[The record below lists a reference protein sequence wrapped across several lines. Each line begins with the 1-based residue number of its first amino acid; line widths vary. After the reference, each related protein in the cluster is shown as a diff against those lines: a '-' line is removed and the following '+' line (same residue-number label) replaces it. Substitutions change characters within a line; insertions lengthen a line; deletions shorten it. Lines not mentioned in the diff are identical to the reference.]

1 MDLHREE
8 ALGKTYDLALIQ
20 RLWRYVRP
28 YRAQFF
34 VALLCL
40 PVTSVFLLAQP
51 YLLKVAVDR
60 YMTQNDPGGLAMTGL
75 LFGGALIGEFLFF
88 YIQFNATMS
97 MAQKSLA
104 DLRRD
109 LFAHLQELPA
119 RFFERNPVGRL
130 VTRLTTDV
138 DAINEAF
145 SAGTLTIFM
154 DVLTTLG
161 IITIMLLLDFYL
173 ALVTLTLLP
182 PLLIA
187 LNFFRVRTR
196 KNYRTIR
203 ERLAR
208 INAFLQE
215 TISGVMVVHLFAQE
229 KRLFAEFEQRN
240 RDHRDANNISNI
252 YEATL
257 FSTVE
262 ATSSIS
268 IALMLWY
275 GASQVGIGQVG
286 TGQVGTD
293 LVALGTLVAFVDYVQ
308 KLFVPIREFSTKY
321 TTLQSALTA
330 VERVFQLLDTPTTIT
345 SPDVPQ
351 QPAQIRGQII
361 FEHVWFAYNDE
372 DWVLRDVS
380 FTLEPGEKI
389 ALVGATGAGKTTIS
403 KLLNRF
409 YDIQKGRILID
420 GVEVRDWDLAVL
432 RRQIGIVLQ
441 DVFMF
446 VGDIATNISL
456 GASEIS
462 QQAIEQAAQAVNA
475 DHFIR
480 QLPHGYAEELYERG
494 SNLSAGQR
502 QLLSFARALAYDPA
516 ILVMDEATSSVDP
529 ETEVLIQDALATLMQ
544 GRTTLVVAHR
554 FSTIQNVDRI
564 LVMHKGQLRE
574 SGTHQELMAQ
584 HGIYWRLYQLQYEDT
599 GDASDGLH
607 ARQSESPESPES
619 PESRL
624 NASSASPRTEL

>member
-1 MDLHREE
+1 MDLHSEE
-8 ALGKTYDLALIQ
+8 ELGKTYDLALIQ

-34 VALLCL
+34 VALFCL
-40 PVTSVFLLAQP
+40 PVTSGFLLAQP
-51 YLLKVAVDR
+51 YLLKLAVDR
-60 YMTQNDPGGLAMTGL
+60 YMTNNDAEGLATVGL
-75 LFGGALIGEFLFF
+75 LFAGALIGEFLFF
-88 YIQFNATMS
+88 YIQFHATMS

-154 DVLTTLG
+154 DVLTMIG
-161 IITIMLLLDFYL
+161 IITIMMLLDFYL

-196 KNYRTIR
+196 NNYRAIR

-215 TISGVMVVHLFAQE
+215 TISGVMVAHLFAQE
-229 KRLFAEFEQRN
+229 KKLFAEFEQRN
-240 RDHRDANNISNI
+240 RDHRDSNNISNI

-275 GASQVGIGQVG
+275 GASQIGIGQVG

-293 LVALGTLVAFVDYVQ
+293 LLALGTLVAFVDYVQ

-321 TTLQSALTA
+321 TTMQSALTA
-330 VERVFQLLDTPTTIT
+330 IERVFQLLDTPTTIT
-345 SPDVPQ
+345 TPDVPQ
-351 QPAQIRGQII
+351 KPDEIRGQIV

-420 GVEVRDWDLAVL
+420 GIEVRDWDLKIL

-446 VGDIATNISL
+446 VGDIATNINL

-462 QQAIEQAAQAVNA
+462 QQAIEEAAQTVNA
-475 DHFIR
+475 DRFIQ
-480 QLPHGYAEELYERG
+480 QLPHGYTEELYERG

-564 LVMHKGQLRE
+564 LVMHKGTLRE
-574 SGTHQELMAQ
+574 IGTHQELMKQ
-584 HGIYWRLYQLQYEDT
+584 QGIYWRLYQLQYEGRDK
-599 GDASDGLH
+599 GNDGMH
-607 ARQSESPESPES
+607 SRQSEPPASPDAPESVLS
-619 PESRL
+619 
-624 NASSASPRTEL
+624 ASSVPPQTEL